1 MGIMMIT
8 SLNSYAKTIS
18 MAMKW
23 QKRQEERPAE
33 QEAQGGVQQWKEQK
47 EKICDFYEE
56 AGEEI
61 YGQTTLFREG
71 MPGDAPVLLSIHA
84 EQRGNAVVDE
94 EKFIIGKLKGKVN
107 LVLDLPPVS
116 RIHAGIERRDGK
128 YFLTDLNSTNGTFLN
143 GERLEAN
150 EYRQLRS
157 GDEIYFAGAGYYFK
171 E

>member
-1 MGIMMIT
+1 
-8 SLNSYAKTIS
+8 
-18 MAMKW
+18 
-23 QKRQEERPAE
+23 
-33 QEAQGGVQQWKEQK
+33 
-47 EKICDFYEE
+47 
-56 AGEEI
+56 
-61 YGQTTLFREG
+61 
-71 MPGDAPVLLSIHA
+71 VLLSIHA